1 MMEKGTAMR
10 QFTSIAMLGA
20 LALACPT
27 SSALQARPVAV
38 APVSG
43 PVAPAGIAPSRVVPL
58 QGGRNFRDLGG
69 YRTADGRKVKWGL
82 LYRSGSMTGLTAD
95 DYAALEKRGIRVVC
109 DLRSTAERQA
119 EPVAWPHAL
128 PRVLADDYAMD
139 NGQFLPKGD
148 PRQFTADQVRGAMAS
163 SYPRLLTQ
171 FNGQY
176 RRMFGELLAG
186 HAPLA
191 FNCSAGK
198 DRTGI
203 GAALILTALGVPR
216 ETVIGDYMLSNQ
228 TLDPAKLM
236 GGKAMANSPFA
247 TLPPEALKL
256 LVGVDRSYIE
266 AAFAVIDGHNGGAMG
281 YLQDE
286 LGLGAGEIRRLRQ
299 LYLTK
304 G

>member
-1 MMEKGTAMR
+1 
-10 QFTSIAMLGA
+10 
-20 LALACPT
+20 
-27 SSALQARPVAV
+27 
-38 APVSG
+38 
-43 PVAPAGIAPSRVVPL
+43 
-58 QGGRNFRDLGG
+58 
-69 YRTADGRKVKWGL
+69 
-82 LYRSGSMTGLTAD
+82 MTGLTAD

-139 NGQFLPKGD
+139 NGQFLPRGD

-247 TLPPEALKL
+247 ALPPEALKL

>member
-1 MMEKGTAMR
+1 MMDKGTAMR
-10 QFTSIAMLGA
+10 KFVRFALSGA
-20 LALACPT
+20 LALACSPT
-27 SSALQARPVAV
+27 PALQARPVLV
-38 APVSG
+38 SPV
-43 PVAPAGIAPSRVVPL
+43 VPAGIAPTRVVPL

-69 YRTADGRKVKWGL
+69 YRTGDGRMVKWGM

-109 DLRSTAERQA
+109 DLRATAERQA
-119 EPVAWPHAL
+119 EPVNWPHAGT
-128 PRVLADDYAMD
+128 PRVLADDYVMD

-148 PRQFTADQVRGAMAS
+148 PSKVTGEQVRGAMAS

-171 FNGQY
+171 FNSQY

-247 TLPPEALKL
+247 ALPPEALKL

-266 AAFAVIDGHNGGAMG
+266 AAFAVIDAHQGGADG
-281 YLQDE
+281 YLKDE
-286 LGLGAGEIRRLRQ
+286 LGLGAGEIGLLRR
-299 LYLTK
+299 LYLTR
-304 G
+304 

>member
-1 MMEKGTAMR
+1 MR
-10 QFTSIAMLGA
+10 HRASFALLGA
-20 LALACPT
+20 LALVFPFHP
-27 SSALQARPVAV
+27 ALQARPAV
-38 APVSG
+38 AASV
-43 PVAPAGIAPSRVVPL
+43 VAPAGVVPSRVVPL

-69 YRTADGRKVKWGL
+69 YRTGDGRMVKWGL

-109 DLRSTAERQA
+109 DLRSSAERQA
-119 EPVAWPHAL
+119 EPVHWPHAL
-128 PRVLADDYAMD
+128 PRVLADDYVMD

-148 PRQFTADQVRGAMAS
+148 LRQVSPEAVRAAMAA

-171 FNGQY
+171 FNSQY

-198 DRTGI
+198 DRTGV

-216 ETVIGDYMLSNQ
+216 ETVIADYMLSNQ

-236 GGKAMANSPFA
+236 GGKAMAGSPFA
-247 TLPPEALKL
+247 ALPPDALKL

-266 AAFAVIDGHNGGAMG
+266 AAFALIDAHQGGAEG
-281 YLQDE
+281 YLRDE
-286 LGLGAGEIRRLRQ
+286 LGLGAPQIALLRRL
-299 LYLTK
+299 YLAR
-304 G
+304 

>member
-1 MMEKGTAMR
+1 MR
-10 QFTSIAMLGA
+10 QRASFTLLGA
-20 LALACPT
+20 LALACSLAPE
-27 SSALQARPVAV
+27 LQARPVV
-38 APVSG
+38 VS
-43 PVAPAGIAPSRVVPL
+43 PVAPAGIAPTRVVPL

-69 YRTADGRKVKWGL
+69 YRTGDGRMVKWGL
-82 LYRSGSMTGLTAD
+82 LYRSGSMTSLTPE
-95 DYAALEKRGIRVVC
+95 DYATLEKRGIRVVC
-109 DLRSTAERQA
+109 DLRATAERQA
-119 EPVAWPHAL
+119 EPAHWPHAGT
-128 PRVLADDYAMD
+128 PRVLADDYVMD

-148 PRQFTADQVRGAMAS
+148 PSKVTGEQVRGAMAS

-171 FNGQY
+171 FNSQY

-216 ETVIGDYMLSNQ
+216 ETVIADYMLSNQ

-247 TLPPEALKL
+247 ALPPEALKL

-266 AAFAVIDGHNGGAMG
+266 AAFAVIDAHQGGTYG
-281 YLQDE
+281 YLKDE
-286 LGLGAGEIRRLRQ
+286 LGLGEAQIGLLRR
-299 LYLTK
+299 LYLTR
-304 G
+304 